1 MAAFSGGLRMP
12 SKKPEDFECP
22 ICGVR
27 ESEGGCEDLR
37 ACEEALVRM
46 EEKYTEEI
54 TQLLDLSSDLLSA
67 VLKALDPLSI
77 GAAVTNASGQLLF
90 ANQTA
95 DHILASRDGLEL
107 TARGELCTSRGC
119 CSPSLAELRQ
129 RAAAGVSLGTPGIF
143 GATLLVQRPSG
154 KRAVTLLLRCFNGPS
169 SKLGL
174 SASAAL
180 VFILDPDYSRQA
192 AQVEVRQLYGLT
204 PKEACLAS
212 LLMEGKTLAES
223 CNDLGICVSTGRM
236 HLKRLF
242 SKTDIHSQSQLV
254 SLMNSLGL
262 VRTRGILSC
271 SDEQHFS

>member
-107 TARGELCTSRGC
+107 TPRVELVTSRGW
-119 CSPSLAELRQ
+119 
-129 RAAAGVSLGTPGIF
+129 F
-143 GATLLVQRPSG
+143 RPIVPDSSM
-154 KRAVTLLLRCFNGPS
+154 RAVG
-169 SKLGL
+169 G
-174 SASAAL
+174 
-180 VFILDPDYSRQA
+180 VD
-192 AQVEVRQLYGLT
+192 
-204 PKEACLAS
+204 
-212 LLMEGKTLAES
+212 
-223 CNDLGICVSTGRM
+223 
-236 HLKRLF
+236 
-242 SKTDIHSQSQLV
+242 
-254 SLMNSLGL
+254 
-262 VRTRGILSC
+262 
-271 SDEQHFS
+271 